1 MPSKLKGDK
10 ISPKKKTS
18 KKSPTLKLKD
28 QIKFLNGNLIEQ
40 KDKHLRLKAE
50 FDNYRRRKEKDTIN
64 LLKYDGEDIIKSFL
78 SVLDNLDR
86 LEKALADNKKLN
98 KEKIHEGIELILNN
112 INKRFTELEVQPF
125 GKSGDLVDH
134 ELHDALMMRSE
145 KGKTENEILEVFEK
159 GYRYK
164 DRVIR
169 HAKVVVNQT
178 PS

>member
-28 QIKFLNGNLIEQ
+28 QIKSLNGNLIEQ

-64 LLKYDGEDIIKSFL
+64 LLKYDGEDIIISFL

-86 LEKALADNKKLN
+86 LEKALVDNKKLN

-112 INKRFTELEVQPF
+112 INKRFAELEVQPF

>member
-18 KKSPTLKLKD
+18 KRSPTLKLKD

-112 INKRFTELEVQPF
+112 
-125 GKSGDLVDH
+125 
-134 ELHDALMMRSE
+134 
-145 KGKTENEILEVFEK
+145 
-159 GYRYK
+159 
-164 DRVIR
+164 
-169 HAKVVVNQT
+169 
-178 PS
+178 